1 MSPLLY
7 QLSYTART
15 DGTQPSIEYRNDLE
29 SVYRATGVIC
39 QVSLPAASV

>member
-15 DGTQPSIEYRNDLE
+15 WFIAYLRRLRQLNGPLKVLAINNLAQRL
-29 SVYRATGVIC
+29 V
-39 QVSLPAASV
+39 